1 MDIKCSWVK
10 LKSSGWSNN
19 DLSLRNTG
27 WGSTDWLIQRILHCY
42 SHIAPTDQPQ
52 VLWAELPLWEES
64 KQWNFQDPLLYELWI
79 KSVKV
84 LSYRLTWC
92 ILSKDHLW
100 TWKVH
105 LWCNMSKAHLLKSLC
120 PGLMILSFLKIY
132 FSLKWREEERKDSF
146 LFKVTGDYCNS
157 PDKQCWWPEL
167 SLGYADGLE
176 KY

>member
-1 MDIKCSWVK
+1 MDIAKVVK
-10 LKSSGWSNN
+10 WSNN

-27 WGSTDWLIQRILHCY
+27 WRPTDLSIQRTPRSL
-42 SHIAPTDQPQ
+42 SHIAPTDQSQ
-52 VLWAELPLWEES
+52 IVLAELPLIEER

-92 ILSKDHLW
+92 ILSKDHLQS
-100 TWKVH
+100 WKVH

-132 FSLKWREEERKDSF
+132 FSLKWRQEERKDSF

-157 PDKQCWWPEL
+157 PVK
-167 SLGYADGLE
+167 
-176 KY
+176 